1 VGSEVTRSSLRD
13 RLLGALGS
21 ALSNVQLAESQT
33 SAGRVPQARVALEN
47 AYDDLSKF
55 VQRLNLSRRR
65 RLLAPG
71 VAGAL
76 ATEGRAIRRSTA
88 TLEGTL

>member
-1 VGSEVTRSSLRD
+1 M
-13 RLLGALGS
+13 
-21 ALSNVQLAESQT
+21 
-33 SAGRVPQARVALEN
+33 PQARLALAN

-65 RLLAPG
+65 HLISPG
-71 VAGAL
+71 VAGPL
-76 ATEGRAIRRSTA
+76 ATEGRAIRRATA